1 MFVTDIP
8 NEELPTCGEGGQRGT
23 MVYPETRYLV
33 AGDQNMVVEFGDE
46 VDITL
51 NQKVHNTVSIIQQA
65 RLDGIREL
73 IPAYRSIL
81 INYNPSI
88 ISFAALQ
95 DKLRALENR
104 LDLSS
109 LPVPRQV
116 EIPAVFG
123 YGEPYKSDIEFVA
136 RYNKLGSAQEVIEL
150 FAGGDYLVY
159 MMGFL
164 PGFPYL
170 GGMPE
175 RLATPRL
182 DMPRISVP
190 AGSVGIAGEQSG
202 IYPLDS
208 PGGWRCIGRTAL
220 KLFEPSWQPPSLLQA
235 GDRVRF
241 VSISQEQYEHIALK
255 VREGTFKVRVTSQS

>member
-1 MFVTDIP
+1 
-8 NEELPTCGEGGQRGT
+8 

-46 VDITL
+46 VDMTL
-51 NQKVHNTVSIIQQA
+51 NQKVHNVVSAMKQA
-65 RLDGIREL
+65 KFDGVREL
-73 IPAYRSIL
+73 IPTYRSIL
-81 INYNPSI
+81 INYDPSI

-95 DKLRALENR
+95 DKLKALENR
-104 LDLSS
+104 LDFSS
-109 LPVPRQV
+109 LPSPGEV
-116 EIPAVFG
+116 EIPVVLG

-136 RYNKLGSAQEVIEL
+136 QYNKLGSVQEVIEL
-150 FAGGDYLVY
+150 FTSRDYLVY
-159 MMGFL
+159 MIGFL
-164 PGFPYL
+164 PGFAYL

-182 DMPRISVP
+182 DRPRISVP
-190 AGSVGIAGEQSG
+190 AGSVGIAGEQCG

-241 VSISQEQYEHIALK
+241 VSISPEQYEYIALNVK
-255 VREGTFKVRVTSQS
+255 EGTFKMKVTSQS

>member
-1 MFVTDIP
+1 
-8 NEELPTCGEGGQRGT
+8 

-46 VDITL
+46 VDMTL
-51 NQKVHNTVSIIQQA
+51 NQKVHNVVSAMKQA
-65 RLDGIREL
+65 KFDGVREL
-73 IPAYRSIL
+73 IPTYRSIL
-81 INYNPSI
+81 VNYDPSI

-95 DKLRALENR
+95 DKLEALEKR
-104 LDLSS
+104 LDFSS
-109 LPVPRQV
+109 LPSPREV
-116 EIPAVFG
+116 EIPVVLG

-136 RYNKLGSAQEVIEL
+136 EYSKLGSVQGVIEL
-150 FAGGDYLVY
+150 FTSRDYLVY
-159 MMGFL
+159 MIGFL

-182 DMPRISVP
+182 DRPRISVP
-190 AGSVGIAGEQSG
+190 AGSVGIAGEQCG
-202 IYPLDS
+202 IYPIDS
-208 PGGWRCIGRTAL
+208 PGGWRCIGRTPL

-241 VSISQEQYEHIALK
+241 VSISPEQYEHIALK
-255 VREGTFKVRVTSQS
+255 VKEGTFKMKVTSQS

>member
-1 MFVTDIP
+1 
-8 NEELPTCGEGGQRGT
+8 

-46 VDITL
+46 VDMTL
-51 NQKVHNTVSIIQQA
+51 NRKVHNMVSAIKQA
-65 RLDGIREL
+65 RFDGVREL

-81 INYNPSI
+81 IDYDPSI
-88 ISFAALQ
+88 ISFAALR
-95 DKLRALENR
+95 DKLEALENR

-109 LPVPRQV
+109 LPSTREV
-116 EIPAVFG
+116 EIPVVFG
-123 YGEPYKSDIEFVA
+123 YGEPYESDIEFVA
-136 RYNKLGSAQEVIEL
+136 RYNKLDSVQEVIEL
-150 FAGGDYLVY
+150 FTSGDYLVY
-159 MMGFL
+159 MIGFL

-170 GGMPE
+170 GGMPK

-182 DMPRISVP
+182 DRPRISVP

-220 KLFEPSWQPPSLLQA
+220 RLFEPSWQPPSLLQA

-241 VSISQEQYEHIALK
+241 VSISPEQYERIALK
-255 VREGTFKVRVTSQS
+255 VKEGTFEVKVAPQS

>member
-1 MFVTDIP
+1 
-8 NEELPTCGEGGQRGT
+8 

-46 VDITL
+46 IDMTL
-51 NQKVHNTVSIIQQA
+51 NRKVHNMVAAIKQA
-65 RLDGIREL
+65 KFDGVWEL

-81 INYNPSI
+81 INYDPSI

-95 DKLRALENR
+95 DNLKALENR
-104 LDLSS
+104 LDSS
-109 LPVPRQV
+109 SFPSPREV
-116 EIPAVFG
+116 EIPVVFG
-123 YGEPYKSDIEFVA
+123 YGEPYRSDIEFVA
-136 RYNKLGSAQEVIEL
+136 QYNSLGSVQEVIEL
-150 FAGGDYLVY
+150 FTSGDYLVY
-159 MMGFL
+159 MIGFL
-164 PGFPYL
+164 PGFAYL
-170 GGMPE
+170 GGMPK

-182 DMPRISVP
+182 DRPRISVP

-220 KLFEPSWQPPSLLQA
+220 KLFDPSWQPPSLLQA

-241 VSISQEQYEHIALK
+241 VSISPEQFERIALK
-255 VREGTFKVRVTSQS
+255 VKEGTFKTKVTSQS

>member
-1 MFVTDIP
+1 
-8 NEELPTCGEGGQRGT
+8 

-46 VDITL
+46 VDMTL
-51 NQKVHNTVSIIQQA
+51 NQKVHNVVSAMKQA
-65 RLDGIREL
+65 KFDGVREL
-73 IPAYRSIL
+73 IPTYRSIL
-81 INYNPSI
+81 VNYDPSI

-95 DKLRALENR
+95 DKLEALEIR
-104 LDLSS
+104 LDFSS
-109 LPVPRQV
+109 LPSPREV
-116 EIPAVFG
+116 EIPVVLG

-136 RYNKLGSAQEVIEL
+136 QCSKLGSVQGVIEL
-150 FAGGDYLVY
+150 FTSRDYLVY
-159 MMGFL
+159 MIGFL

-182 DMPRISVP
+182 DRPRISVP
-190 AGSVGIAGEQSG
+190 AGSVGIAGEQCG
-202 IYPLDS
+202 IYPIDS
-208 PGGWRCIGRTAL
+208 PGGWRCIGRTPL

-241 VSISQEQYEHIALK
+241 VSISPEQYEHIALK
-255 VREGTFKVRVTSQS
+255 VKEGTFKMKVTSQS

>member
-1 MFVTDIP
+1 
-8 NEELPTCGEGGQRGT
+8 

-46 VDITL
+46 VDMTL
-51 NQKVHNTVSIIQQA
+51 NRKVHNMVSAIRQA
-65 RLDGIREL
+65 RFDGVREL

-81 INYNPSI
+81 IDYDPSV

-95 DKLRALENR
+95 NKLKALENR
-104 LDLSS
+104 LDFSS
-109 LPVPRQV
+109 LPSPREV
-116 EIPAVFG
+116 EIPVVFG
-123 YGEPYKSDIEFVA
+123 YGEPYELDIEFVA
-136 RYNKLGSAQEVIEL
+136 QYNKLGSVQGVIEL
-150 FAGGDYLVY
+150 FTSGDYLVY
-159 MMGFL
+159 MIGFL

-170 GGMPE
+170 GGMPK

-182 DMPRISVP
+182 DRPRISVP

-202 IYPLDS
+202 IYPLAS

-235 GDRVRF
+235 GDRLRF
-241 VSISQEQYEHIALK
+241 VSISPEQYEHIALK
-255 VREGTFKVRVTSQS
+255 VKQGTFKIKITSRS

>member
-1 MFVTDIP
+1 
-8 NEELPTCGEGGQRGT
+8 

-46 VDITL
+46 VDLAL
-51 NQKVHNTVSIIQQA
+51 NRKVHNMVSAMRQA
-65 RLDGIREL
+65 RFDGVREW

-81 INYNPSI
+81 INYDPSVI
-88 ISFAALQ
+88 GFVALQ
-95 DKLRALENR
+95 DKLKALENR
-104 LDLSS
+104 LDFSS
-109 LPVPRQV
+109 LPLPREVEVPV
-116 EIPAVFG
+116 VFG

-136 RYNKLGSAQEVIEL
+136 RYSKLGSVQQVIEL
-150 FAGGDYLVY
+150 FTNGDYLVY
-159 MMGFL
+159 MIGFL

-170 GGMPE
+170 GGMPK

-182 DMPRISVP
+182 DRPRISVP

-202 IYPLDS
+202 IYPLAS

-220 KLFEPSWQPPSLLQA
+220 KLFEPSWHPPSLLQA

-241 VSISQEQYEHIALK
+241 VSISPEQYEHIALK
-255 VREGTFKVRVTSQS
+255 VREGTFRTKVTSQS

>member
-1 MFVTDIP
+1 
-8 NEELPTCGEGGQRGT
+8 

-46 VDITL
+46 VDMTL
-51 NQKVHNTVSIIQQA
+51 NQKVHNVVSAMKQA
-65 RLDGIREL
+65 KFDGVREL
-73 IPAYRSIL
+73 IPTYRSIL
-81 INYNPSI
+81 VNYDPSI

-95 DKLRALENR
+95 DKLEALEKR
-104 LDLSS
+104 LDFSS
-109 LPVPRQV
+109 LPSPREV
-116 EIPAVFG
+116 EIPVALG

-136 RYNKLGSAQEVIEL
+136 QYSKLGSVQGVIEL
-150 FAGGDYLVY
+150 FTSRDYLVY
-159 MMGFL
+159 MIGFL

-182 DMPRISVP
+182 DRPRISVP
-190 AGSVGIAGEQSG
+190 AGSVGIAGEQCG
-202 IYPLDS
+202 IYPIDS
-208 PGGWRCIGRTAL
+208 PGGWRCIGRTPL

-241 VSISQEQYEHIALK
+241 ASISPEQYEHIALK
-255 VREGTFKVRVTSQS
+255 VKEGTFKMRVTSQS

>member
-1 MFVTDIP
+1 
-8 NEELPTCGEGGQRGT
+8 
-23 MVYPETRYLV
+23 MVYPEARYLA

-46 VDITL
+46 VDMTL
-51 NQKVHNTVSIIQQA
+51 NRKVHNTVSAIQQA
-65 RLDGIREL
+65 KFAGVREL

-81 INYNPSI
+81 INYDPSI
-88 ISFAALQ
+88 IGFAALQ
-95 DKLRALENR
+95 DKLKALENR
-104 LDLSS
+104 PNLSS
-109 LPVPRQV
+109 LPLPRQV
-116 EIPAVFG
+116 EIPVVFG
-123 YGEPYKSDIEFVA
+123 CGEPYKSDMEFVA
-136 RYNKLGSAQEVIEL
+136 RYNKLSSVQEVIEL
-150 FAGGDYLVY
+150 FASGDYLVY

-170 GGMPE
+170 GGMPK

-182 DMPRISVP
+182 DRPRISVP

-220 KLFEPSWQPPSLLQA
+220 RLFEPSWQPPSLLRA

-241 VSISQEQYEHIALK
+241 VSISQEQHEHIALK
-255 VREGTFKVRVTSQS
+255 VREGTFRVRVTSQS

>member
-1 MFVTDIP
+1 
-8 NEELPTCGEGGQRGT
+8 

-46 VDITL
+46 VDMTL
-51 NQKVHNTVSIIQQA
+51 NRKVHNMVSAIKQA
-65 RLDGIREL
+65 RFDGVREL

-81 INYNPSI
+81 IDYDPSI
-88 ISFAALQ
+88 ISFAALR
-95 DKLRALENR
+95 DKLEALENR
-104 LDLSS
+104 LYLSS
-109 LPVPRQV
+109 LPSTREV
-116 EIPAVFG
+116 EIPVVFG
-123 YGEPYKSDIEFVA
+123 YGEPYESDIEFVA
-136 RYNKLGSAQEVIEL
+136 RYNKLDSVQEVIEL
-150 FAGGDYLVY
+150 FTSGDYLVY
-159 MMGFL
+159 MIGFL

-170 GGMPE
+170 GGMPK

-182 DMPRISVP
+182 DRPRISVP

-220 KLFEPSWQPPSLLQA
+220 RLFEPSWQPPSLLQA

-241 VSISQEQYEHIALK
+241 VSISPEQYERIALK
-255 VREGTFKVRVTSQS
+255 VKEGTFEVKVAPQS